1 MKGRCFITL
10 GRFAAL
16 FHVLALTLLL
26 AVAAC
31 ESPEPPAPC
40 SRLDGQT
47 LTVGQAATVTACFE
61 DPNGDLLTYTVASA
75 DPLVATA
82 SISGT
87 IVTVTAVAPGIATV
101 TVTASDPEGLEGQA
115 RFAVTVPNR
124 PPVAEGSLE
133 PITVPAAASVTIDV
147 SSYFSEPDGQTLT
160 YSAASSDSGVA
171 TVTANQQ
178 IIIVATL
185 APGTANI
192 TVTATDPGGLSAT
205 QSFAVTVPNRPPE
218 AREELPA
225 FDIDLGHAA

>member
-26 AVAAC
+26 A
-31 ESPEPPAPC
+31 
-40 SRLDGQT
+40 
-47 LTVGQAATVTACFE
+47 
-61 DPNGDLLTYTVASA
+61 
-75 DPLVATA
+75 VATA

-178 IIIVATL
+178 IIIVLSL
-185 APGTANI
+185 APGTADI

-205 QSFAVTVPNRPPE
+205 QSFAVTVPNRPPR
-218 AREELPA
+218 AHSTPLATCGSGSRY
-225 FDIDLGHAA
+225 